1 MKAALRVLLPCLVL
15 LLPSAALPRKG
26 STGERISPINR
37 LELSLPEE
45 LGLEAEERKRE
56 NASLQERARPSS
68 AARSRMTAATRLFL
82 KPDPGAKCLQGM
94 AEDGGI
100 GWSGSSLH
108 PWPLGGLE
116 GPVCRVKMDQD
127 GLTPRHLE
135 VVGVL
140 THYESSFVKLLR
152 QHTSWDES
160 YLETFGLCPAG
171 EAGAALH
178 PLKHIHAHVVEP
190 GQDRFL
196 VLHLEE
202 VKWEA
207 QAKLWFKLVFQA
219 EVGRSL
225 GELRVALLLF
235 YLGSR
240 EGPGAGHREE
250 LLATG
255 TGLVREQSLCLTR
268 DTQYLVLG
276 ATVAS
281 VTRTSEQLSFE
292 ASLAIRH
299 RGEGGAPLPPT
310 ETQQLLFGSDDK
322 CFTRMT
328 PVLLLLAKSRQEEE
342 EEAALAPS
350 SYLSA
355 DGVVDM
361 APYPQLSPPQAATKE
376 LPSPTAPSQAN
387 TSSPVPGGSSQFLGI
402 LTRFIRQVLS
412 PASEPPT
419 QPSSHH
425 WLDFQVME
433 TLPHQRLNL
442 SEEAALERLVQSE
455 EPSVLLFPQDS
466 GAVLEQHLGDWQPE
480 GTVLQLLMGK
490 LQAVIQELKDIP
502 AFQANMGLFQHLL
515 SFCYYPPGPGEGQA
529 GERPPGSGKLHAL
542 LLLKALQTVRAR
554 WQEQRKVL
562 RQNRSARHQAHC
574 RLQELTIDLHDRK
587 FIVMPTVYA
596 ANNCE
601 GPCKLPLS
609 TRVPSYY
616 SHTVLLLGMQERGSP
631 LQRAPCCVPV
641 RYSDQLIISLSTEGL
656 EVRKFPNMVAEE
668 CGCR

>member
-1 MKAALRVLLPCLVL
+1 MRAALRVLSLCL
-15 LLPSAALPRKG
+15 LLLFPSAALPRKG
-26 STGERISPINR
+26 SAGERISPVNR
-37 LELSLPEE
+37 LELNLPEE
-45 LGLEAEERKRE
+45 PGLGAEEGKRE
-56 NASLQERARPSS
+56 NITLQERGRPSS
-68 AARSRMTAATRLFL
+68 AGRSRLAAASRLFP

-94 AEDGGI
+94 VEDGAV
-100 GWSGSSLH
+100 GWSSSSLH

-127 GLTPRHLE
+127 GMTPRHLE

-140 THYESSFVKLLR
+140 THYESSFIKLLSQR
-152 QHTSWDES
+152 THWDKGS
-160 YLETFGLCPAG
+160 LETFGLCPAREG
-171 EAGAALH
+171 GSALH
-178 PLKHIHAHVVEP
+178 PLKHIHSHVVEP
-190 GQDRFL
+190 GRDRVL

-207 QAKLWFKLVFQA
+207 QAKLRFQLGFQA
-219 EVGRSL
+219 EVGQAL
-225 GELRVALLLF
+225 GELRVAVLLF
-235 YLGSR
+235 YPGSR
-240 EGPGAGHREE
+240 EGPGTGHREE
-250 LLATG
+250 LLVTG
-255 TGLVREQSLCLTR
+255 TGLEREQSLCLAR
-268 DTQYLVLG
+268 ATQYLVLG
-276 ATVAS
+276 ASVAS
-281 VTRTSEQLSFE
+281 VTRSSEQLSFE

-299 RGEGGAPLPPT
+299 RGEGGALLPPA
-310 ETQQLLFGSDDK
+310 EIQQLLFGSDDK

-328 PVLLLLAKSRQEEE
+328 PVLLLLAKSQREEE
-342 EEAALAPS
+342 EEVALRPS

-355 DGVVDM
+355 EGVVDV
-361 APYPQLSPPQAATKE
+361 APYPQLSPPQDEE
-376 LPSPTAPSQAN
+376 LPFPTALSQTNA
-387 TSSPVPGGSSQFLGI
+387 SSPVPGGSSKFLVI
-402 LTRFIRQVLS
+402 LTQFIRQVLS
-412 PASEPPT
+412 TSSEPPT

-433 TLPHQRLNL
+433 TLPHQLLNL

-455 EPSVLLFPQDS
+455 EPLVLLFPQDS

-490 LQAVIQELKDIP
+490 LEEVIQELRDIP
-502 AFQANMGLFQHLL
+502 AFQANMGLFQQLL
-515 SFCYYPPGPGEGQA
+515 SFCDYPAGPGEGQ
-529 GERPPGSGKLHAL
+529 GVERPRGSGKLHAL

-554 WQEQRKVL
+554 WQERRKVL

-574 RLQELTIDLHDRK
+574 RLQELTIDLRDRK
-587 FIVMPTVYA
+587 FVVMPTVYA

-609 TRVPSYY
+609 TRVPSYH
-616 SHTVLLLGMQERGSP
+616 SHTVLLLGMLERGSP

>member
-26 STGERISPINR
+26 IVGENISPINR
-37 LELSLPEE
+37 LERSLAEE
-45 LGLEAEERKRE
+45 LGLEAEETKRE
-56 NASLQERARPSS
+56 NASLQERVRPSWGP
-68 AARSRMTAATRLFL
+68 RSRMTAATRLL
-82 KPDPGAKCLQGM
+82 SKPDPGAKCLQGM
-94 AEDGGI
+94 AEDGAF
-100 GWSGSSLH
+100 GWSGSSRH
-108 PWPLGGLE
+108 SWPLGGLE
-116 GPVCRVKMDQD
+116 GPVCRVKMDQH
-127 GLTPRHLE
+127 GLTPKHLE

-140 THYESSFVKLLR
+140 THYESSFIKLLR
-152 QHTSWDES
+152 QRTSWDES
-160 YLETFGLCPAG
+160 HLETFGLCPAG
-171 EAGAALH
+171 EARAALH

-235 YLGSR
+235 HLGSR
-240 EGPGAGHREE
+240 EGPGTGRREE

-255 TGLVREQSLCLTR
+255 TGLAREQSLCLTR

-276 ATVAS
+276 AAVAS
-281 VTRTSEQLSFE
+281 VTRTNEQLSFQ
-292 ASLAIRH
+292 ASLEIRRH
-299 RGEGGAPLPPT
+299 GEGGAPLPPP
-310 ETQQLLFGSDDK
+310 EIQQLLFGSDDK

-328 PVLLLLAKSRQEEE
+328 PVLLLLAKSQQEEE
-342 EEAALAPS
+342 VALAPS

-355 DGVVDM
+355 NRVVDV
-361 APYPQLSPPQAATKE
+361 APYPQLSPPQAGTEE
-376 LPSPTAPSQAN
+376 LLSPTMPSQAN
-387 TSSPVPGGSSQFLGI
+387 TSSPVPGSSSQFLGI

-412 PASEPPT
+412 PSSEPPT

-433 TLPHQRLNL
+433 TLPHQLLNL
-442 SEEAALERLVQSE
+442 SEEAALEQLVQSE

-466 GAVLEQHLGDWQPE
+466 GAVLEQHLGGWQPE

-529 GERPPGSGKLHAL
+529 GKRLPGSGKLHTL
-542 LLLKALQTVRAR
+542 LLLKALQTVRAH
-554 WQEQRKVL
+554 WQERRKVL

>member
-15 LLPSAALPRKG
+15 SLPSAALPRKG
-26 STGERISPINR
+26 SMGERISLMNR
-37 LELSLPEE
+37 LELGLLEE
-45 LGLEAEERKRE
+45 PGLEGERRRE
-56 NASLQERARPSS
+56 NASLQERLSP
-68 AARSRMTAATRLFL
+68 AARSRRTAATRLFP
-82 KPDPGAKCLQGM
+82 KPDRGARCLQGL

-100 GWSGSSLH
+100 GWAGPSLH

-116 GPVCRVKMDQD
+116 GPVCRVKMDPD

-140 THYESSFVKLLR
+140 THYESGFIKLLR
-152 QHTSWDES
+152 QRTSWDGS
-160 YLETFGLCPAG
+160 SLETFGLCPDG

-178 PLKHIHAHVVEP
+178 PLKHVHAHVVEP

-202 VKWEA
+202 VKWEE
-207 QAKLWFKLVFQA
+207 QANMWFKLVFQA
-219 EVGRSL
+219 EVGQSL
-225 GELRVALLLF
+225 GELRFALLLF

-240 EGPGAGHREE
+240 EGLGAGHRQE
-250 LLATG
+250 LLVTG
-255 TGLVREQSLCLTR
+255 SGLAQEQRLCLAK

-276 ATVAS
+276 AAAAS
-281 VTRTSEQLSFE
+281 VSRSSERFSFA
-292 ASLAIRH
+292 ASLVLRP

-310 ETQQLLFGSDDK
+310 EAQQLLFGADDK

-328 PVLLLLAKSRQEEE
+328 PVLLLLAMSGQGEEV
-342 EEAALAPS
+342 ASAPS

-355 DGVVDM
+355 DGVVDV
-361 APYPQLSPPQAATKE
+361 APYPWPSPPQAGSEE
-376 LPSPTAPSQAN
+376 LPLPTIPSQAN
-387 TSSPVPGGSSQFLGI
+387 TSSPASGGSSQFLGI
-402 LTRFIRQVLS
+402 LTRFIHRVLS
-412 PASEPPT
+412 PSSEPPT
-419 QPSSHH
+419 QPSAHH

-433 TLPHQRLNL
+433 TLPHQLLNL

-466 GAVLEQHLGDWQPE
+466 GAMLEQHLGDWQLE

-490 LQAVIQELKDIP
+490 LQAVIQELRDIP

-515 SFCYYPPGPGEGQA
+515 SFCYYPLGPGDGEA
-529 GERPPGSGKLHAL
+529 GKQPPGSGKLHAL
-542 LLLKALQTVRAR
+542 LLLKALQTVRGR
-554 WQEQRKVL
+554 WQERRKVQ

-609 TRVPSYY
+609 TRIPSYY

>member
-1 MKAALRVLLPCLVL
+1 MKALLGVLFACLVL
-15 LLPSAALPRKG
+15 LLPSAALTRKG
-26 STGERISPINR
+26 SAGERVSPMTR
-37 LELSLPEE
+37 RALSLPGE
-45 LGLEAEERKRE
+45 LGLEAEERERE

-68 AARSRMTAATRLFL
+68 AARPRMTAATRLFS
-82 KPDPGAKCLQGM
+82 KPDPGAGCLPGSAEGGGM
-94 AEDGGI
+94 
-100 GWSGSSLH
+100 GWSGSSPH

-116 GPVCRVKMDQD
+116 GPVCRVKMDQG
-127 GLTPRHLE
+127 GLTPSHLE

-140 THYESSFVKLLR
+140 TRYESGFIKLLR
-152 QHTSWDES
+152 QRSSWDES
-160 YLETFGLCPAG
+160 YLETFGLCRAG

-178 PLKHIHAHVVEP
+178 PLKHFHAHVVEP
-190 GQDRFL
+190 GQDQFL

-202 VKWEA
+202 VRWEA
-207 QAKLWFKLVFQA
+207 QAKLWFKLAFQA
-219 EVGRSL
+219 EVGWAL
-225 GELRVALLLF
+225 GELRFALLLF

-240 EGPGAGHREE
+240 EGPGAGRREE

-255 TGLVREQSLCLTR
+255 SGLAREQSLCLTR

-276 ATVAS
+276 AAVAS
-281 VTRTSEQLSFE
+281 IARTSEQLSFE
-292 ASLAIRH
+292 ASLAIRR
-299 RGEGGAPLPPT
+299 RGEGGAPLLPT

-328 PVLLLLAKSRQEEE
+328 PVLLLLAKSQREKEE
-342 EEAALAPS
+342 ALAPS

-361 APYPQLSPPQAATKE
+361 APYPQISPPQAGIEE
-376 LPSPTAPSQAN
+376 LLSPTTPSQGNA
-387 TSSPVPGGSSQFLGI
+387 SSLAPGGSSQFLGI
-402 LTRFIRQVLS
+402 LTRFIRRVLS
-412 PASEPPT
+412 PSSEPPT

-433 TLPHQRLNL
+433 TLPHQLLNL

-466 GAVLEQHLGDWQPE
+466 GAVLEQHLRGWQPE
-480 GTVLQLLMGK
+480 GSVLQLLMGK
-490 LQAVIQELKDIP
+490 LQAVIQELRDIP

-515 SFCYYPPGPGEGQA
+515 SFCYYPPGPGEGQ
-529 GERPPGSGKLHAL
+529 GGKRPPGSGKLHTL

-554 WQEQRKVL
+554 WQERRKVL

-609 TRVPSYY
+609 TRVSSYY

>member
-15 LLPSAALPRKG
+15 LLRSAALPRKG
-26 STGERISPINR
+26 SMGEKLIPTHQP
-37 LELSLPEE
+37 ELSLMEE
-45 LGLEAEERKRE
+45 PGPEAEGRKRE
-56 NASLQERARPSS
+56 NTSLQERLRPSS
-68 AARSRMTAATRLFL
+68 VARSKLMTATRLFS
-82 KPDPGAKCLQGM
+82 KPDLGAKCFQGM
-94 AEDGGI
+94 VEDEGI
-100 GWSGSSLH
+100 GWSGSSSH

-116 GPVCRVKMDQD
+116 GPVCRVRMDQD
-127 GLTPRHLE
+127 GPTPRHLD

-140 THYESSFVKLLR
+140 TQYESSFIKLLR
-152 QHTSWDES
+152 QRGSWDKS
-160 YLETFGLCPAG
+160 YLETFGLCSAG
-171 EAGAALH
+171 ETSAALH

-190 GQDRFL
+190 GQERFL

-207 QAKLWFKLVFQA
+207 QAKLWFKLDFQA
-219 EVGRSL
+219 EVGQVL
-225 GELRVALLLF
+225 GQLRFALLLF

-240 EGPGAGHREE
+240 EWPGSGHPEE
-250 LLATG
+250 LLVTG
-255 TGLVREQSLCLTR
+255 TGLAREQSLCLATHTR
-268 DTQYLVLG
+268 YLVLG
-276 ATVAS
+276 AAVAS
-281 VTRTSEQLSFE
+281 VSRSSQQLSFQ
-292 ASLAIRH
+292 ASLAFR
-299 RGEGGAPLPPT
+299 RGGEGGAPLTPV

-328 PVLLLLAKSRQEEE
+328 PVLLLLAKLQR
-342 EEAALAPS
+342 EEAAALVPS

-355 DGVVDM
+355 GGVLDT
-361 APYPQLSPPQAATKE
+361 APYPQLSPPQAETEE
-376 LPSPTAPSQAN
+376 LPFPTALSQAN
-387 TSSPVPGGSSQFLGI
+387 TSSPVPGSSSSQFLSI
-402 LTRFIRQVLS
+402 LTLFVRRVLS
-412 PASEPPT
+412 ASSEPPP

-433 TLPHQRLNL
+433 TLPHQLLNL

-466 GAVLEQHLGDWQPE
+466 GAVLEHHLGGWQPE
-480 GTVLQLLMGK
+480 GTVLQLLLGK

-502 AFQANMGLFQHLL
+502 AFQANAGLFQHLL
-515 SFCYYPPGPGEGQA
+515 SFCYFPPGEGE
-529 GERPPGSGKLHAL
+529 GSERAPGSGKLHAL

-554 WQEQRKVL
+554 WQEQRKVQ

-574 RLQELTIDLHDRK
+574 RLQELTIDLHDRN

-631 LQRAPCCVPV
+631 LQRPPCCVPV
-641 RYSDQLIISLSTEGL
+641 RYSDQLIISLSAEGL

>member
-1 MKAALRVLLPCLVL
+1 MKAALQVLLLWLVL

-45 LGLEAEERKRE
+45 LGLEAEERERE
-56 NASLQERARPSS
+56 NASLRERVRPSS
-68 AARSRMTAATRLFL
+68 AARSRMTAATRLFS
-82 KPDPGAKCLQGM
+82 KPHPGAKCLQGT

-140 THYESSFVKLLR
+140 TRYESSFIKLLR
-152 QHTSWDES
+152 QRTSWDES

-178 PLKHIHAHVVEP
+178 PLKRIHAHVVEP

-207 QAKLWFKLVFQA
+207 QAKLRFKLVFQA

-225 GELRVALLLF
+225 GELRFALLLF

-240 EGPGAGHREE
+240 EGLGTGRREE

-255 TGLVREQSLCLTR
+255 MGLAREQSLCLAR

-276 ATVAS
+276 AAVAS
-281 VTRTSEQLSFE
+281 VARSSEQLSFE
-292 ASLAIRH
+292 ASLAIR
-299 RGEGGAPLPPT
+299 RGGEGGTPLSST

-342 EEAALAPS
+342 VALAPF

-355 DGVVDM
+355 EGVVDV
-361 APYPQLSPPQAATKE
+361 APYPQLSPPQAGTE
-376 LPSPTAPSQAN
+376 DLPSPTAPSQAN
-387 TSSPVPGGSSQFLGI
+387 ASSLAPGGSSQFLSI

-412 PASEPPT
+412 PSSEPPT
-419 QPSSHH
+419 QPSSRH

-433 TLPHQRLNL
+433 TLPHQLLNL
-442 SEEAALERLVQSE
+442 SEEAALERLVRSE
-455 EPSVLLFPQDS
+455 EPSVLLFPQDG

-490 LQAVIQELKDIP
+490 LQTVIQELKDIS

-515 SFCYYPPGPGEGQA
+515 SFCYYPLGPGEGQA
-529 GERPPGSGKLHAL
+529 GERPAGSGKLHTL
-542 LLLKALQTVRAR
+542 LLLKALQTVRAH
-554 WQEQRKVL
+554 WQERRKVL

>member
-1 MKAALRVLLPCLVL
+1 MMAALRVLLPCLVL

-26 STGERISPINR
+26 SAGERISPTQR
-37 LELSLPEE
+37 LELSLLEE
-45 LGLEAEERKRE
+45 PGLEAEERKRE
-56 NASLQERARPSS
+56 NTSLQERVRPSS
-68 AARSRMTAATRLFL
+68 AARSRMTAATRLFSQ
-82 KPDPGAKCLQGM
+82 PDPGARCLQVM

-100 GWSGSSLH
+100 GWAGSRLH

-127 GLTPRHLE
+127 GLTLRHLE

-140 THYESSFVKLLR
+140 THYESTFIKLLR

-202 VKWEA
+202 VQWEA
-207 QAKLWFKLVFQA
+207 RARLRFKLVFQA

-225 GELRVALLLF
+225 GELRLALLLF
-235 YLGSR
+235 YLGR
-240 EGPGAGHREE
+240 QEGPRAGRREE

-255 TGLVREQSLCLTR
+255 TGLVREQ
-268 DTQYLVLG
+268 VG
-276 ATVAS
+276 GHGWG
-281 VTRTSEQLSFE
+281 EQE
-292 ASLAIRH
+292 KW
-299 RGEGGAPLPPT
+299 EGG
-310 ETQQLLFGSDDK
+310 
-322 CFTRMT
+322 
-328 PVLLLLAKSRQEEE
+328 EEE
-342 EEAALAPS
+342 EVALAPS

-355 DGVVDM
+355 DGVVDT
-361 APYPQLSPPQAATKE
+361 APYPQLRPPQARTKE
-376 LPSPTAPSQAN
+376 LLSPTVPSQAN
-387 TSSPVPGGSSQFLGI
+387 ASSLAPSGSSQFLDT
-402 LTRFIRQVLS
+402 LTRFIREVLS
-412 PASEPPT
+412 PSSELPT

-433 TLPHQRLNL
+433 TLPHQLLNL

-480 GTVLQLLMGK
+480 GTVLQLLMVK
-490 LQAVIQELKDIP
+490 LQAVIQELRDIP

-529 GERPPGSGKLHAL
+529 GKRPPGSGKLHTL

-554 WQEQRKVL
+554 WQERRKVL

-609 TRVPSYY
+609 TRIPSYY

-641 RYSDQLIISLSTEGL
+641 RYSDQLIISLSAEGL